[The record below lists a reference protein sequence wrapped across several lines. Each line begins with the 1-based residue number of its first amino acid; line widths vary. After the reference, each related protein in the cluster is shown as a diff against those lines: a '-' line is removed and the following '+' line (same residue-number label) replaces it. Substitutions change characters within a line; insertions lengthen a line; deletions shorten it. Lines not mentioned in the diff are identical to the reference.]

1 MEISPFPSEPN
12 IQLFVLQMLKASRF
26 TRPIPVLDMPSI
38 LFPPAVALTLGVLLA
53 LTVSFAHARPGPAN
67 VVLKEITER
76 TIAPTT
82 RRTGVLRFD
91 RITRLSPE
99 VEGLIIHMRLDDGLK
114 VKKGEAVARLS
125 TDFSDRDRAVTE
137 AEITEVQARIEQ
149 RATELKRLS
158 TLRREAVASRSAYD
172 EALYEHKALRA
183 REEALRRQVARL
195 RLRIERSVIR
205 APFDGVVL
213 ERLQEVGEWA
223 APGKALGRIA
233 ATDPVLAVFPVPESL
248 LPFQNHPDDDL
259 AIHIPALNK
268 TLRGRRHGPV
278 ARTEVRTRSV
288 YIEIRIPYEDGML
301 ENLTVEADLPAGER
315 RHLRMIPRDA
325 LLQQP
330 GPATVY
336 TVEDGKAKA
345 VTFEIALRDGDEIG
359 TDDPAI
365 TEHMKV
371 VVDGNE
377 RLQDGQAVHTA
388 TAETQPATQGET
400 E

>member
-1 MEISPFPSEPN
+1 
-12 IQLFVLQMLKASRF
+12 
-26 TRPIPVLDMPSI
+26 MPSNLSPI
-38 LFPPAVALTLGVLLA
+38 AVLGFSILLA
-53 LTVSFAHARPGPAN
+53 LTTPLAHAQPGPAK
-67 VVLKEITER
+67 VVLKEVTQRI
-76 TIAPTT
+76 IAPTT

-91 RITRLSPE
+91 RVARLSPE
-99 VEGLIIHMRLDDGLK
+99 VEGLIVRMRLDDGLK
-114 VKKGEAVARLS
+114 VKKGDAIARLS
-125 TDFSDRDRAVTE
+125 TDFADRDRAITE
-137 AEITEVQARIEQ
+137 AEIAEVQARIEQ
-149 RATELKRLS
+149 RAAELKRLS
-158 TLRREAVASRSAYD
+158 ALRREAVASRSAYD

-195 RLRIERSVIR
+195 RLRIERSTIR

-233 ATDPVLAVFPVPESL
+233 AADPVLAVFPVPESL

-268 TLRGRRHGPV
+268 TLQGRRHGPV
-278 ARTEVRTRSV
+278 ASTEVRTRSV

-315 RHLRMIPRDA
+315 RNLRMIPRDA

-345 VTFEIALRDGDEIG
+345 VTFEITLRDGDEIG

-365 TEHMKV
+365 TENMKV

-377 RLQDGQAVHTA
+377 RLQDGQAVRIA
-388 TAETQPATQGET
+388 TAEEQPAAQGET

>member
-1 MEISPFPSEPN
+1 
-12 IQLFVLQMLKASRF
+12 
-26 TRPIPVLDMPSI
+26 MPSA
-38 LFPPAVALTLGVLLA
+38 PSSAVALGLSVLLT
-53 LTVSFAHARPGPAN
+53 LTPIFTHAQPGPAK
-67 VVLKEITER
+67 VVLGEVTER
-76 TIAPTT
+76 IIAPTT

-91 RITRLSPE
+91 RVTRLSPE
-99 VEGLIIHMRLDDGLK
+99 VEGRIVHIPLNDGQR
-114 VKKGEAVARLS
+114 VKKGEIIARLS
-125 TDFSDRDRAVTE
+125 TDFPKRDQAITE
-137 AEITEVQARIEQ
+137 AEIAEVQARIER
-149 RATELKRLS
+149 RAAELKRLS
-158 TLRREAVASRSAYD
+158 ALRREAVASRSAYD

-183 REEALRRQVARL
+183 RQEALRRQVARL

-248 LPFQNHPDDDL
+248 LSFQHPDDEWT
-259 AIHIPALNK
+259 IQIPALNK
-268 TLRGRRHGPV
+268 TLKGNRHGLGSG
-278 ARTEVRTRSV
+278 AEVRTRSV
-288 YIEIRIPYEDGML
+288 YVKVRVPYEDGML

-315 RHLRMIPRDA
+315 RRLRMIPRDA

-345 VTFEIALRDGDEIG
+345 VTFAIALRDGDEIG
-359 TDDPAI
+359 TDDPAVA
-365 TEHMKV
+365 TGMRV

-377 RLQDGQAVHTA
+377 RLNDGQAVRVA
-388 TAETQPATQGET
+388 TAETQQAAQGET